1 MAAVT
6 DMTIASEVT
15 QMKDKIR
22 NETNTTAATSASYDR
37 YRNEV
42 VRGAVSQVLRKQKV
56 IRAFQ
61 NACKPI

>member
-1 MAAVT
+1 MTDVT
-6 DMTIASEVT
+6 DMTNDSEVT

-22 NETNTTAATSASYDR
+22 NETNTTGATAASYDH

-42 VRGAVSQVLRKQKV
+42 VRGAVSQVFRMQKV

-61 NACKPI
+61 NASKPI